1 MGIRVAV
8 VLAAV
13 ISLHEH
19 CPTAS
24 AGWGNVDWRLSLMR
38 TRRSATGRGDNH
50 VTQLLQPV
58 SGHGRFKI
66 DILVERCPSRRFVHS
81 RAVR

>member
-24 AGWGNVDWRLSLMR
+24 AGWGNVDWRLSSMR
-38 TRRSATGRGDNH
+38 TRPVPQRG
-50 VTQLLQPV
+50 
-58 SGHGRFKI
+58 
-66 DILVERCPSRRFVHS
+66 VETSKSPSSFDPSRVAPGCSLAGGVVIFGV
-81 RAVR
+81 AAG